1 MTLRTSGTLVAESP
15 LCVRGWGCCSPEED
29 DSGSKE
35 VSSGKDISEVC
46 ERNWT
51 TVLLVSAE
59 PGITG
64 PLSPEASVSERGR
77 LDWAPVNGV

>member
-1 MTLRTSGTLVAESP
+1 MTLRTSDTLVEEPP

-35 VSSGKDISEVC
+35 FSSGKDIS

-59 PGITG
+59 SGITG
-64 PLSPEASVSERGR
+64 PFSPEASVSERGK
-77 LDWAPVNGV
+77 LDWAPVNRV